1 MMSKESKSGRS
12 TYPLGG
18 KKVNQRGRGQR
29 KDGVDQEVERKSADE
44 EHSPP
49 GEGARDWS
57 GHRKKVSEPVGR
69 K

>member
-1 MMSKESKSGRS
+1 VRDDIKRKQV
-12 TYPLGG
+12 G

-29 KDGVDQEVERKSADE
+29 KDRVDQEVERKSADK

-49 GEGARDWS
+49 GEGVRDWS
-57 GHRKKVSEPVGR
+57 GHRKKVSESVGR